1 MLIACINNMVS
12 FMAEL
17 KTHQGSCHCGAIK
30 FEIDAPA
37 DLHAHACNCSICAM
51 SGGDRMIVPAARFR
65 LLCGEEAITTYQF
78 NTNIA
83 QHTFCQYC
91 GVKPFYT
98 PRSNPD
104 GLSINIKCLDRI
116 YINSIVVD
124 LFDGQNW
131 EQNVASLAHLSK
143 EK

>member
-1 MLIACINNMVS
+1 MP
-12 FMAEL
+12 EL

-83 QHTFCQYC
+83 RHTFCQYC

-104 GLSINIKCLDRI
+104 GLSVNIKCLDRT

-131 EQNVASLAHLSK
+131 EQNAASLAHLSK

>member
-1 MLIACINNMVS
+1 MVS
-12 FMAEL
+12 FMPEL
-17 KTHQGSCHCGAIK
+17 KTHQGSCHCGTIK

-37 DLHAHACNCSICAM
+37 DLYAHACNCSICAI

-104 GLSINIKCLDRI
+104 GLSINIKCLDRTH
-116 YINSIVVD
+116 INSIVVD

-131 EQNVASLAHLSK
+131 EQNAASLAHLSK
-143 EK
+143 EKIN